1 MAAFI
6 PRGRLRSIAAWLV
19 GLALLYASFE
29 AGRSVAGYS
38 NLTALRQRQALA
50 QRVAEL
56 ERARAGL
63 EQRLAASDIVQL
75 ADREAQSEAQAVI
88 GELQAEL
95 ARQQQELDF
104 QRALVAERF
113 GAGSLKVQELLV
125 RPEGAGRFTVV
136 VTLVQAA
143 ARDAVAKG
151 TLSVA
156 VDGSRGNALVQLKMA
171 DITPDG
177 SKLVPFSLRYFK
189 TLEIPL
195 VLPAN
200 FRPAAVQLEYRSDRS
215 GPEPLRQTFAWTTV
229 LADLAAPALTP
240 DPPGE

>member
-1 MAAFI
+1 MAVS
-6 PRGRLRSIAAWLV
+6 RDRLRRIAGWLI
-19 GLALLYASFE
+19 GLGLLYGAFE

-38 NLTALRQRQALA
+38 ALTAFGQRQALSN
-50 QRVAEL
+50 RVAEL

-63 EQRLAASDIVQL
+63 EQRLAASDIVHR

-104 QRALVAERF
+104 QRALVAEKF
-113 GAGSLKVQELLV
+113 GAGTLKVQELLV
-125 RPEGAGRFTVV
+125 RPEGDARYTLV
-136 VTLVQAA
+136 VTLVQTAV
-143 ARDAVAKG
+143 RDAVAKG

-156 VDGSRGNALVQLKMA
+156 LDGSRGQALIQLPMP

-177 SKLVPFSLRYFK
+177 RQRVPFSLRYFK

-195 VLPAN
+195 LLPAN
-200 FRPAAVQLEYRSDRS
+200 FKPAAVQLEYRSDRS
-215 GPEPLRQTFAWTTV
+215 GPEPLRQTFAWAAV
-229 LADLAAPALTP
+229 LADLRAPALTP